1 MKIKLFLMAALV
13 AVMMVACNNS
23 PAAAGKAL
31 AEEFNTFGEK
41 IKNAD
46 EATIEKE
53 AKALFEKIKDA
64 KEKYNDDKEFEKAF
78 GEALNEDGTAAVF
91 AVSLYGAMQDV
102 DTSSLP
108 ADMGE
113 AAAVDTDLESFG
125 EEIDFTDVEDVEE

>member
-113 AAAVDTDLESFG
+113 AADVDTDLESFG